1 LVIKQYKLI
10 VTKRQ
15 FLLLYFY

>member
-1 LVIKQYKLI
+1 LKLI

-15 FLLLYFY
+15 SVFPF